1 MRNSFLI
8 WVIFEGIAL
17 SLYVSTKNLFYLFN
31 FSYIETCIGVGT
43 SLMSK
48 DTFNKTGY
56 RHHLCQ
62 IDLYNLPVSEVMKHV
77 YRI

>member
-1 MRNSFLI
+1 MSPDP
-8 WVIFEGIAL
+8 
-17 SLYVSTKNLFYLFN
+17 SYFN
-31 FSYIETCIGVGT
+31 N
-43 SLMSK
+43 K

-56 RHHLCQ
+56 RHYQCQ